1 MAKCYKLTFWI
12 CWKYR
17 WSSVVPLEAI
27 FNENKTCRT
36 LTQNTSRRGK
46 KAHGYYMAINRGRF
60 SSVTAVACFWSN
72 CSSGVMNRKPMLHIQ
87 INFFNDLPYNKILF
101 HFLLRKCVPLF
112 EFFRGDA
119 EFTQTMF
126 KPKNVHGWVFVLII
140 FIFLAGSDFELLYFP
155 CTFACVFVCSALQ
168 C

>member
-1 MAKCYKLTFWI
+1 MVIIWLLI
-12 CWKYR
+12 
-17 WSSVVPLEAI
+17 
-27 FNENKTCRT
+27 
-36 LTQNTSRRGK
+36 
-46 KAHGYYMAINRGRF
+46 GRDF
-60 SSVTAVACFWSN
+60 RLFTAVACFWSN
-72 CSSGVMNRKPMLHIQ
+72 CSNGVMNRKPMLHIQ

>member
-1 MAKCYKLTFWI
+1 MVIIWLLI
-12 CWKYR
+12 
-17 WSSVVPLEAI
+17 
-27 FNENKTCRT
+27 
-36 LTQNTSRRGK
+36 
-46 KAHGYYMAINRGRF
+46 GRDF
-60 SSVTAVACFWSN
+60 RLFTAVACFWSN
-72 CSSGVMNRKPMLHIQ
+72 CSNGVMNRKPMLHIQ

-140 FIFLAGSDFELLYFP
+140 LFFSRIRFRATVLPMYF
-155 CTFACVFVCSALQ
+155 CMCVCM
-168 C
+168 